1 MLENKKAIITGA
13 DQGLGKEIAVEFLK
27 QGASVCICSRDEGK
41 LEEAAKE
48 LKNYKRKSG
57 QQVIFKRADICIT
70 EDLDALYAFALQ
82 KFDTLHCV
90 VNNAGIQ
97 GPIGD
102 TAKVSWEG
110 IEDVVRINLLGTLY
124 SMRKAVSVFR
134 EQGTKGRIINLS
146 GGGATGPRENFMG
159 YAIAKTGV
167 VRATEIMAKETEKD
181 DIFINAIA
189 PGAMNTR
196 MLDEILS
203 AGEDVLGK
211 KVYEQA
217 LSQKEKGGT
226 SPERAAALVAY
237 LASEKAGRM
246 SGRLI
251 SAVWDGWEN
260 FDAHEKEIE
269 GSDLYTLRRIVPK
282 DRGFEW
288 E

>member
-1 MLENKKAIITGA
+1 MLENKNAIVTGA
-13 DQGLGKEIAVEFLK
+13 DQGLGREIAKEFLK
-27 QGASVCICSRDEGK
+27 QGASVCICSRDEGR
-41 LEEAAKE
+41 LREAAKE
-48 LKNYKRKSG
+48 LEHYKRKSA
-57 QQVIFKRADICIT
+57 QRVIFKRTDIGKT
-70 EDLDALYAFALQ
+70 EDLDALYAYALQ
-82 KFDTLHCV
+82 EFETLHCV

-102 TAKVSWEG
+102 TAEVSWEG

-124 SMRKAVSVFR
+124 SMRKAVTVFR
-134 EQGTKGRIINLS
+134 KQGTKGRIINLS

-167 VRATEIMAKETEKD
+167 VRATETMAKETEKD
-181 DIFINAIA
+181 GITINAIA

-203 AGEDVLGK
+203 AGEDVLGE
-211 KVYEQA
+211 KVYGQA
-217 LSQKEKGGT
+217 LKQREKGGT

-237 LASEKAGRM
+237 LASEKAGKI

-251 SAVWDGWEN
+251 SAVWDGWGN
-260 FDAHEKEIE
+260 FDAHMDEIE
-269 GSDLYTLRRIVPK
+269 GSDLYTLRRIIPK
-282 DRGFEW
+282 DRGFAW

>member
-13 DQGLGKEIAVEFLK
+13 DQGLGREIAKEFLK
-27 QGASVCICSRDEGK
+27 QGASVCICSRNEGR
-41 LEEAAKE
+41 LREAAEE
-48 LKNYKRKSG
+48 LERYKRKSA
-57 QQVIFKRADICIT
+57 QQVIFKRTDIGRT
-70 EDLDALYAFALQ
+70 EDLDALYAYTLQ
-82 KFDTLHCV
+82 EFGVLHCV

-102 TAKVSWEG
+102 TAEVPWEG

-124 SMRKAVSVFR
+124 SMRKAVAVFR

-167 VRATEIMAKETEKD
+167 VRATETMAKETEKD
-181 DIFINAIA
+181 GIAINAIA

-196 MLDEILS
+196 MLDEILA
-203 AGEDVLGK
+203 AGEAVLGE
-211 KVYEQA
+211 KVYGQA
-217 LSQKEKGGT
+217 LKQREKGGI

-237 LASEKAGRM
+237 LASEKAGRI

-260 FDAHEKEIE
+260 FEAHMDEIE
-269 GSDLYTLRRIVPK
+269 GSDLYTLRRIIPK
-282 DRGFEW
+282 DRGFAW

>member
-1 MLENKKAIITGA
+1 MLEGKKALVTGA
-13 DQGLGKEIAVEFLK
+13 DQGLGKEIAKEFIK
-27 QGASVCICSRDEGK
+27 QGASVCICSRDEGR
-41 LEEAAKE
+41 LRETVKE
-48 LKNYKRKSG
+48 LEGFLKNAG
-57 QQVIFKRADICIT
+57 QRVIFQKADVGIT
-70 EDLDALYAFALQ
+70 KDLDKLYDFVLQ
-82 KFDTLHCV
+82 EFGTLDGV

-102 TAKVSWEG
+102 TTEVSWEG

-134 EQGTKGRIINLS
+134 EQKKEGRIVNLS
-146 GGGATGPRENFMG
+146 GGGATGPREYFMG

-167 VRATEIMAKETEKD
+167 VRATETMAKETEQD
-181 DIFINAIA
+181 GIRINAIA

-196 MLDEILS
+196 MLEEMLA
-203 AGEDVLGK
+203 AGETALGK
-211 KVYEQA
+211 KAYEQA
-217 LSQKEKGGT
+217 LGQKKKGGV
-226 SPERAAALVAY
+226 PLEKAARLAAF
-237 LASEKAGRM
+237 LASDRAGTM

-251 SAVWDGWEN
+251 SALWDGWEN
-260 FDAHEKEIE
+260 FDAHAEEIA